1 MIRKRMQKYMMTVF
15 QIVLLML
22 PLRGEVSTYPEYIAF
37 DIKAERVPFSNDSIK
52 LTWKMNPGFTGEFV
66 VGRSE
71 SEINTADDILK
82 AKLVGVFYAGQEG
95 FLIDRDLQQGKN
107 YYYTVLS
114 KDHLLKRQIDILKG
128 INCTAAPVQIYSEPE
143 GVSGIKAEMKKDNSI
158 LVEWKNPRGS
168 GLKFN
173 LYRSRSVI
181 NAKAELEVAEK
192 LTTTDDNEFTDKN
205 VPEYGSFFYAVTVT
219 DKNGVEYFTPVQDK
233 NFISNGVYLKGKTLA
248 TPLNVAA
255 YLDNKD
261 SIIVKWERATSRTGK
276 ELSGYEVY
284 RSDEMI
290 NSLLKLKFARLMQ
303 IVDSQTII
311 YTDKEPGPGKYFYA
325 VFSRYNDGT
334 VDLNF
339 DDESNFTK
347 TPVIITLPF
356 SVTAVNSEINDKK
369 VIVRWNYS
377 GNSGPETVGIFRTRI
392 IPENSTKVMSDDFIG
407 TENVKAGKFVIAYP
421 EDGSYHYGVIVKNND
436 IVTEIK
442 PGVNITSDIIVVK
455 KDEKS
460 GISSITRK
468 EGAMVHKKTSGLKK
482 KKTDTT
488 PEIPDGDL
496 DAILKNLF
504 YKEKYASASK
514 ELKKYIN
521 GTDKDYEKARARL
534 FLGRTY
540 IEMNEYEKG
549 INILNSEDV
558 KKNFPEDAKFW
569 SDFATVRLK

>member
-1 MIRKRMQKYMMTVF
+1 MIKEKIQKYMTAF
-15 QIVLLML
+15 FAIILLMM
-22 PLRGEVSTYPEYIAF
+22 PLRGEVPTYPEYIAV
-37 DIKAERVPFSNDSIK
+37 DIKAERVQFSNDSIK
-52 LTWKMNPGFTGEFV
+52 LTWKMNANFTGEFV

-71 SEINTADDILK
+71 SEINTPDDILK

-143 GVSGIKAEMKKDNSI
+143 GVTGLKAEMKKDNTI
-158 LVEWKNPRGS
+158 LIEWKTPRGS

-192 LTTTDDNEFTDKN
+192 LTTTDDDEFTDKN
-205 VPEYGSFFYAVTVT
+205 IPEYGSFFYAVTVT
-219 DKNGVEYFTPVQDK
+219 DKNGIEYFTPAQDK
-233 NFISNGVYLKGKTLA
+233 NFISNGIYLKGKTLA

-261 SIIVKWERATSRTGK
+261 SVIVKWEKATSRTGK

-303 IVDSQTII
+303 IVDTQTII
-311 YTDKEPGPGKYFYA
+311 YIDKQPGPGKYFYA

-356 SVTAVNSEINDKK
+356 SVTAVNSEINENK
-369 VIVRWNYS
+369 VILRWNYN

-392 IPENSTKVMSDDFIG
+392 IPENSTKIMNDDFIG

-436 IVTEIK
+436 VVTEIK
-442 PGVNITSDIIVVK
+442 PGVNITSDIIIVK

-460 GISSITRK
+460 GISSITKK
-468 EGAMVHKKTSGLKK
+468 EGSGIQKKFPGAKK
-482 KKTDTT
+482 KKTDIT
-488 PEIPDGDL
+488 PQVTDGDL
-496 DAILKNLF
+496 DSIIKNLF

-521 GTDKDYEKARARL
+521 GTDKEYEKARARL

-540 IEMNEYEKG
+540 IEMNEYQKG
-549 INILNSEDV
+549 INILDSSDV
-558 KKNFPEDAKFW
+558 KKNFPEESRFW
-569 SDFATVRLK
+569 SEFATVRLK